1 MRLIKIAI
9 ACNILTIIICLSLD
23 SIIVLKIEI
32 VLFGLQGILK
42 NKSELFSQLK
52 RNGVI

>member
-32 VLFGLQGILK
+32 VLFGLQVFCWHMNCLTK
-42 NKSELFSQLK
+42 YK
-52 RNGVI
+52 